1 MFRKLFCSVLFSW
14 LCFGGLAMAA
24 GESSSCSRDL
34 DQTPTWAVAAVCT
47 VFILVSIALEK
58 SLHKVWTWLGQNKK
72 KALLE
77 ALEKVKA
84 ELMILGFISLLL
96 TFDQSYIVR
105 ICIPEKLADN
115 MLPCPYRYKEAK
127 KASVRDG
134 EKEFKKKGGVNVANG
149 DWRTGGLDQ
158 ESND

>member
-1 MFRKLFCSVLFSW
+1 
-14 LCFGGLAMAA
+14 MAA

-84 ELMILGFISLLL
+84 GGDLGGGGHSCCGDDVRGRNRVAPLSL
-96 TFDQSYIVR
+96 
-105 ICIPEKLADN
+105 
-115 MLPCPYRYKEAK
+115 EAK
-127 KASVRDG
+127 S
-134 EKEFKKKGGVNVANG
+134 
-149 DWRTGGLDQ
+149 
-158 ESND
+158 